1 MNSIERHELIE
12 RYLLGRASPEDKLVF
27 ESLKTSDPDFAREV
41 NLQEQLLKSLRQA
54 QQAVEFRRTLE
65 RVALADK
72 KSLPQK
78 PIFRIYPILAVA
90 VSLALLISASWWLFF
105 RQDPQLPL
113 SHQDLFAE
121 YFKLPVSLA
130 QPIVTRDGDGLNNQ
144 LTPIDSLGVALS
156 NSWERKEYKTVLT
169 FLEQLEILDTT
180 GMMAGE
186 IAWQKGLVYLSLD
199 RPDEALVW
207 LNQADQNHMEDKVW
221 FIALAYLDMGQW
233 EMARPLLQTIVASNY
248 GRKNQASSLL
258 EKGQNLPSNP
268 DTFPPSASPAPKEN
282 SHDQLKDS
290 NNKDPNKFTPSLSGS
305 ERQIMASAT
314 EEWFIDPD
322 MPIQIRSNTG
332 KPVSNIHL
340 MADAYS
346 EKKYLQVIDYGTTWT
361 PEDPG
366 YAQWQPIWASAYV
379 RSGQFKKGYSLWL
392 EAEQKGFASADL
404 SQWNQLVCLLA
415 ELPSERTTFNQLL
428 EKILSDKEHT
438 FYENA
443 TRLEKQ
449 LPGK

>member
-27 ESLKTSDPDFAREV
+27 ESLKTNDPEFAHEV

-90 VSLALLISASWWLFF
+90 VSLAFLISASWWFF
-105 RQDPQLPL
+105 LRQDPELPL

-121 YFKLPVSLA
+121 YFKLPTSLA
-130 QPIVTRDGDGLNNQ
+130 QPIVTRDGDGLNNL
-144 LTPIDSLGVALS
+144 LTQIDSIGIELC

-169 FLEQLEILDTT
+169 FLGQLEILDST
-180 GMMAGE
+180 GTMAKE

-207 LNQADQNHMEDKVW
+207 LDQADQNHMEDKVW
-221 FIALAYLDMGQW
+221 FMALAYLDIGQW

-258 EKGQNLPSNP
+258 EKGQNLSSNSDNLPSS
-268 DTFPPSASPAPKEN
+268 TPAQKEN
-282 SHDQLKDS
+282 SPDQSKDS
-290 NNKDPNKFTPSLSGS
+290 NKKDPDRLTPSSSGNK
-305 ERQIMASAT
+305 RQIMALAT
-314 EEWFIDPD
+314 EEWFVDPD

-346 EKKYLQVIDYGTTWT
+346 EKKYLQVIDFGKTWT
-361 PEDPG
+361 SKDPE
-366 YAQWQPIWASAYV
+366 YAQWQPIWASAYM
-379 RSGQFKKGYSLWL
+379 RSGQFNKGYSLWL

-415 ELPSERTTFNQLL
+415 VLPSERTTFNQLL
-428 EKILSDKEHT
+428 DKILSDKEHT